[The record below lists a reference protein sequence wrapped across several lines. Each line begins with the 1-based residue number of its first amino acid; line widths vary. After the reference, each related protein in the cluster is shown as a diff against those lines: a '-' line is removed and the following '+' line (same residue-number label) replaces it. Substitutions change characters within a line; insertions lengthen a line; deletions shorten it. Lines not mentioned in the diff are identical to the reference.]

1 MINLFDEVPSGFFN
15 CLSSGS
21 NHRVYAD
28 CLFVIY
34 EQYDREITY
43 RISRN
48 RIRDALAAYF
58 LEHHIH
64 YIDAEDEQGE
74 GKNYNDIANGVI
86 RKFCSKDIGWLE
98 EENDEAT
105 YEKHIIMT
113 EQGILLTEFLQKLI
127 KPEREEFSSY
137 IFHIYNLLQNV
148 EQWKENP
155 YVDGLKNIYRNAR
168 LLSKSLKRL
177 ATFIKKI
184 IERMVKEES
193 LESLTENLLDYCDG
207 SFVREYERLTKQQ
220 NIHIYRTFIKSKL
233 DSFLN
238 DSEINRLLVSGCA
251 MEEEMSQAQ
260 AGEYVMDMIQAT
272 KRFLAEDYDR
282 IMRDIKHKITVYL
295 QIAIGRAR
303 FLRNKEADM
312 RGTVEQTLRYIVK
325 EMDEIDWKEVLPEEM
340 RALFTLDK
348 NEFID
353 VGSIRY
359 PRKAKAIKKETA
371 VELEEMTEEEMQEAW
386 NAHQKEAF
394 NPYEKEKMKEYLESL
409 MDGQETLSCES
420 LPLKSKRDLL
430 CALSAIAYSDKNG
443 YSVRLLDGYLETH
456 QMLLRRFDITKED
469 LKCR

>member
-64 YIDAEDEQGE
+64 YIDVEDEQGE

-86 RKFCSKDIGWLE
+86 RKFCSKEIGWLE

-238 DSEINRLLVSGCA
+238 DSEINRLLVAGCA

-325 EMDEIDWKEVLPEEM
+325 EMDEIDWKEALP
-340 RALFTLDK
+340 
-348 NEFID
+348 
-353 VGSIRY
+353 
-359 PRKAKAIKKETA
+359 
-371 VELEEMTEEEMQEAW
+371 EEMTEEEMQEAW